1 MDLLQAVFN
10 HLVLPP
16 RLPGSQDPDIEAV
29 SYDVLMR
36 IIRACDT
43 LDSLVEPPWSKAYQ
57 SLRASFKA
65 CLPLHSGRLD
75 KSVLLA
81 YFRELQPDQM
91 LILHVIEQN
100 AALLV
105 RRINQNGEH
114 YVVFEAFETS
124 AVSEHVL
131 AAGHALQW
139 DFPGRSVR
147 LPLSSFANEPFQECL
162 ATFLEQASMESL
174 YSLQASAQKANV
186 SITEVR
192 DTTDPALITQMLMS
206 ILEAM
211 GSYYQTP
218 MLRKRV
224 RDDVNIQGADLPW
237 RRLPFWLVL
246 RVAAQRH
253 LCLTLGNEQGRICYK
268 LLICLLLADL
278 LKESAG
284 KLNPA
289 MVITLRTKLCRRM
302 AKLEMDKTK
311 STLPKSLF
319 SQISPLIERVIR
331 EATKQIENAWESF
344 KKANTRRVPVLP
356 LYADQHALNLSLPNS
371 GGYLDRLL
379 YNQPPRKAGMASLNL
394 PQPLDKAIQ
403 QTQDFTD
410 HIFRLADIESRVEYS
425 QLFDWDNMKGIMTR
439 CIQTAKEIDDVFAE
453 VGTTY
458 ESDPEQM
465 SSMILTLFTSW
476 VRLDRC
482 AVTACPL
489 LNDYRRVFRPELLD
503 VLQLPTM
510 SEMRRLQDIQAYLAQ
525 KNSKSRYGTIFDRFD
540 NNSLAVRY
548 VAQSDEMRLLGQRIQ
563 AASNQARNAKEAE
576 WNRTCKQ
583 YDDHTEGFAEGT
595 CCCSWNNGQRDVRG
609 CEACWHARARKRL
622 QIEIHEAFLP
632 ENEPAR
638 SVLIFEL
645 AIPQYLSAYR
655 DATWKILSLLAHP
668 SRPNKSS
675 NPAIELT
682 NCPPLQPYMTAEARG
697 ISLASSIKCFSQTH
711 YKFNRGKA
719 PLSRVILPLGAEFR
733 LYDRI
738 TGLWVNDLE
747 RPLTF
752 LHLCAVNTPSALQ
765 ATIIPVIQ
773 HPSPIVDGPSSYEV
787 QANQVECPANMSVH
801 EFSAYQKLLGG
812 NVRRWPNILVEMGS
826 SNLNIGNED
835 TARVLCQ
842 LAVQAGPRLPDEPL
856 RAAHVI
862 FKEASFVERLAEI
875 IEKRLQAILTN
886 WREHHYMGLLITLAL
901 RLFHLSSGS
910 SRDRA
915 ETLLKAARNATLEW
929 TTSLSKELHITID
942 AEAAQRIS
950 TYGFCAA
957 ILCRRTFAIYT
968 EVDYAMSAED
978 LSSWVLASIALQEN
992 LLVDINKLPP
1002 GLKSML
1008 LRDTKMAYHLQ
1019 PLLKTA
1025 IQAHPNAVGYGIAR
1039 SLYDSSDGIK
1049 PTLYKWDFLDMSHNR
1064 WIVARVS
1071 EKRWT
1076 YPITRTVHFNF
1087 IEGHM
1092 LVNGEPR
1099 GKLPLEIQESEDV
1112 KEIFGKQHILTYP
1125 SSLPGMTHQLSKP
1138 ISKPISDPG
1147 QEVHFGMRDGQVVI
1161 RACTPTSVLEF
1172 IPRKKFTGPNSFDLP
1187 TELTE
1192 NCVHWLNLSTRCLE
1206 VRRMPAIWVKRPR
1219 DWEIDVP
1226 KRRAT
1231 RGNVNLVDPRSSVFA
1246 QIARTLEYFEQP
1258 ERLTISQ
1265 PLKGK
1270 LQVELRHLDLKFT
1283 VNYDGFLECQ
1293 QLNAKIDP
1301 DQNADTWHGLRSMI
1315 VLRDITSGKR
1325 SIIVPLGE
1333 LKCHRNGMHVN
1344 VRITGVQNYGRYK
1357 IDDVLGRLSCPP
1369 EPRLLY
1375 TKALYHA
1382 MTSFCLPDALTKKTG
1397 TEEAFAIL
1405 SSGASQPWVP
1415 VVRTYPILNELAA
1428 LSPRRAYYPPPMKR
1442 LQTVTWNENL
1452 NASIQHDGFESLVLD
1467 IILKSNQLNKFARI
1481 ATTDSDPEEVT
1492 HLRNRGK
1499 MQRQLYECPTLDTAI
1514 QVYQD
1519 TIYIPRDRRKTSKA
1533 DHVYEIARH
1542 VLTGSSSLQM
1552 RTTLKTLLESSEVIG
1567 GFHGDSSSLIGTE
1580 PLITQIEESVY
1591 EQWGSLVQFCRHA
1604 DHSAPLLFR
1613 LGLLAFRTN
1622 PNMDLIRSLA
1632 AFSLVRKIKYLEPP
1646 PYDGF
1651 FDFKSRERPP
1661 IELLQTLI
1669 ASAHIAFEPK
1679 TRCRSEWKDRAERN
1693 AEEHQDYCEIQGRL
1707 LAGHLLEQWPV
1718 TIDELSTETLG
1729 VQVINVPL
1737 ALDKIRPEWDRRLKN
1752 IELEGYIDQVQA
1764 VLNSLK
1770 GPRDSSALFNWT
1782 DNNPVFTG
1790 RKNSRVIPSV
1800 AQDLVTKTGPD
1811 LDDTISDIQLSAGN
1825 ESAYSGI
1832 RASPVKNTFNEA
1844 TELEAILRRFART
1857 ANVIRQKYGNDL
1869 LQSLAALKDT
1879 GQLDDQRPVP
1889 TLKEVNYAIERAR
1902 LTVSKY
1908 HKQIYDAL
1916 ASGDH
1921 RFEWLRLGA
1930 IWPCTSPTEMLIFLR
1945 SISAYNFGVGM
1956 KKALVSYGV
1965 AITSLQ
1971 RLERLRSAVLRGDKR
1986 ASEEELR
1993 NPGHQNW
2000 SPFKSTDWLLLEID
2014 SDFLIRAEQVDV
2026 ACAMIAPKSGQNSV
2040 LQMNMGKGKTSCIVP
2055 MVIAVLADG
2064 KNLSRLIVPKALL
2077 MQTAQT
2083 TQSRLGGL
2091 VGREVL
2097 HIPFSRKT
2105 PTTPEMLE
2113 LYEKLHRLTRIRRGL
2128 ILTSHEH
2135 VLSYKLGGWQQLAD
2149 GKLKAARGMNNFQR
2163 WLDDNCRDVL
2173 DECDFTLAVKT
2184 QLNYPSGPEM
2194 AVDGHPFRWQVAQ
2207 ELLASVAHYIPN
2219 LTKRFPTSIEVLWR
2233 SGSFPILHFLKN
2245 DVQEAIHDYIL
2256 ESICRG
2262 QTTFLRPADS
2272 SFRGRQGIIRRV
2284 LYEPKLDERIF
2295 MQAANAFVNPQ
2306 VASKILLL
2314 VRGLLINRILL
2325 LCLNKR
2331 WNVQYGLHPGRDPIA
2346 VPFEAKGT
2354 PSEQSEFGH
2363 PDVSILFTC
2372 LAFYYTGLT
2381 PAQFRQGLQYVLQ
2394 SDDPAAQYELWS
2406 SGCDSLP
2413 EALHHWSVINIE
2425 DGGQLEELWSHLH
2438 LSRVVIDHY
2447 CNHFVF
2453 PVHARQF
2460 EIKLQVSAWDIPLF
2474 SKDQRGARTTGFSG
2488 TNDGRLNLPLTIR
2501 QDDLPS
2507 LRQTSAEVL
2516 SYLLQR
2522 CNRGYQVTTDALG
2535 KRLTEIGLLTQ
2546 LYTKGIRTLIDAGA
2560 YILEMDNG
2568 TVAQKWLG
2576 IDHEAAAA
2584 VYFGADN
2591 RAWVH
2596 YRGDKK
2602 SDVPLLA
2609 TPFVDDLRNCVV
2621 YLDEAHTRG
2630 VDLKLPP
2637 DAHGALTLA
2646 LKQTKDYTMQ
2656 AAMRL
2661 RQLRTTQS
2669 VSFFAPPEV
2678 DQSIR
2683 DFCRPAKGTSIDSSH
2698 VVAWLLEQT
2707 CCVNE
2712 DLQSLYVAQGVDF
2725 CRRTDAIWRHNN
2737 FLADP
2742 TQRAKL
2748 LETIQQPERQTL
2760 EQLYGGALAGSRI
2773 GTVDRMSTPQLQK
2786 FADQLNQS
2794 HGERGPLH
2802 IGAMEEVE
2810 QERELQVQV
2819 EQVRQIQ
2826 KPLRYEALTFPGL
2839 HPVISYFARTGVL
2852 EHTSSNQKDAAF
2864 EHAFTYVARTT
2875 LGKQFGVR
2883 ETDSRIFVSTE
2894 FGRTVKCTMNNVTD
2908 NFMRPVEWIL
2918 WSHSTQTALVII
2930 PEEAESLIP
2939 LLRTN
2944 TRFPRVYL
2952 IAYAAPV
2959 TKTMEIFNTF
2969 KYYTL
2974 PALPPTYKF
2983 PEWFRFELGIL
2994 GGRLYVSL
3002 AEWNPLSRYIRSSV
3016 EEAGESSGGSAN
3028 SKQANGGTPA
3038 LFADDPSSFL
3048 LEWLTLLRKTQDVL
3062 QTPMGY
3068 ICTGRA
3074 LGGPSEFQE
3083 SLS

>member
-1 MDLLQAVFN
+1 MNLLQAVFN

-16 RLPGSQDPDIEAV
+16 RLPGSQDPDIGAV
-29 SYDVLMR
+29 STSVLTR
-36 IIRACDT
+36 ITLACDI
-43 LDSLVEPPWSKAYQ
+43 LISRVGPPWSGPYQ
-57 SLRASFKA
+57 SLRASFVRYFGVDA
-65 CLPLHSGRLD
+65 ERLE
-75 KSVLLA
+75 KSVLLCH
-81 YFRELQPDQM
+81 FRELQPGHM
-91 LILHVIEQN
+91 LIFHLAEQN
-100 AALLV
+100 AALLI
-105 RRINQNGEH
+105 RRTNQNGED

-147 LPLSSFANEPFQECL
+147 IPLSSFVDEPFQECL

-174 YSLQASAQKANV
+174 YSLQASTQKANV

-192 DTTDPALITQMLMS
+192 DTTDPALITQVLMP

-211 GSYYQTP
+211 GGCYQAP

-253 LCLTLGNEQGRICYK
+253 LCLTLGSEQGRICYK
-268 LLICLLLADL
+268 LLMCVLLANL

-311 STLPKSLF
+311 STLPESLF
-319 SQISPLIERVIR
+319 SQISPFIENVIR
-331 EATKQIENAWESF
+331 EATNQVENAWEAF
-344 KKANTRRVPVLP
+344 KKTTTRRVPVLP
-356 LYADQHALNLSLPNS
+356 LHADNALDLSLPNS

-379 YNQPPRKAGMASLNL
+379 YSQPPRKAGISSLNL

-410 HIFRLADIESRVEYS
+410 HIFHLADLESRVKQNKLPDRES
-425 QLFDWDNMKGIMTR
+425 VKGITTR
-439 CIQTAKEIDDVFAE
+439 CIQAAKEIDDIFAE

-482 AVTACPL
+482 AVTLCPL
-489 LNDYRRVFRPELLD
+489 LDDHRRVFRPELLD

-510 SEMRRLQDIQAYLAQ
+510 SEMCRLQDIQKYLAH
-525 KNSKSRYGTIFDRFD
+525 KNSTSRHGTIFDRFD
-540 NNSLAVRY
+540 NDSLAVRY
-548 VAQSDEMRLLGQRIQ
+548 VAQSTEMQLLGLRIQ
-563 AASNQARNAKEAE
+563 TASNQARDAKEAE

-583 YDDHTEGFAEGT
+583 YDDHTAGFAEGT
-595 CCCSWNNGQRDVRG
+595 CCCSWKNGQRDVRG
-609 CEACWHARARKRL
+609 CKACWHARARKRL
-622 QIEIHEAFLP
+622 QIQIHEAFLP
-632 ENEPAR
+632 ENDTAR
-638 SVLIFEL
+638 SALIFEL
-645 AIPQYLSAYR
+645 AIPHYLSAYR
-655 DATWKILSLLAHP
+655 DATWKILSVLAHP

-682 NCPPLQPYMTAEARG
+682 NCPPLQPYMTAEVRG

-719 PLSRVILPLGAEFR
+719 PLSRVLLPLAADFK
-733 LYDRI
+733 LYDHA

-747 RPLTF
+747 MPLTF
-752 LHLCAVNTPSALQ
+752 LHLCAVHTPSALQ
-765 ATIIPVIQ
+765 ATILPVIK

-787 QANQVECPANMSVH
+787 QANQVECPPDMSVH

-842 LAVQAGPRLPDEPL
+842 LAVQAGPRLPDETL

-875 IEKRLQAILTN
+875 IEKRLRAILTN
-886 WREHHYMGLLITLAL
+886 WREHHYMGLLITLTL
-901 RLFHLSSGS
+901 RLLHLSSGL
-910 SRDRA
+910 SRGRA
-915 ETLLKAARNATLEW
+915 EALLKAARNATLEW
-929 TTSLSKELHITID
+929 TISLRKELRVTTD
-942 AEAAQRIS
+942 ADAAQRIS

-968 EVDYAMSAED
+968 KDTYTMGAED
-978 LSSWVLASIALQEN
+978 LSSWVLASVALQEN
-992 LLVDINKLPP
+992 LLVDINKLPHSM
-1002 GLKSML
+1002 KTML
-1008 LRDTKMAYHLQ
+1008 LRDIKMAYHLQ
-1019 PLLKTA
+1019 PLLTTA
-1025 IQAHPNAVGYGIAR
+1025 IQAYPDAVGNGIAR
-1039 SLYDSSDGIK
+1039 SWSDSSDGIK
-1049 PTLYKWDFLDMSHNR
+1049 STFSKWDFLGTPHNR
-1064 WIVARVS
+1064 WIVARAS

-1076 YPITRTVHFNF
+1076 YTATQTIHYNF

-1092 LVNGEPR
+1092 LVNGKPR

-1112 KEIFGKQHILTYP
+1112 KEIFGTEHILTYP
-1125 SSLPGMTHQLSKP
+1125 SSLPGMTHRLSHR
-1138 ISKPISDPG
+1138 IFG
-1147 QEVHFGMRDGQVVI
+1147 QEVHFGMRDGQVII
-1161 RACTPTSVLEF
+1161 RTSTATSILEF
-1172 IPRKKFTGPNSFDLP
+1172 VPRKKFSTPKSFDLP

-1192 NCVHWLNLSTRCLE
+1192 NCVHWLNLSTKCLE
-1206 VRRMPAIWVKRPR
+1206 IRRMPAIWVRRQR
-1219 DWEIDVP
+1219 DWEIEVP
-1226 KRRAT
+1226 KRRAI
-1231 RGNVNLVDPRSSVFA
+1231 RGNVTLVDPQSSVFA
-1246 QIARTLEYFEQP
+1246 QIAKTLQHFEQP
-1258 ERLTISQ
+1258 ERLTVSQ
-1265 PLKGK
+1265 PLVGK
-1270 LQVELRHLDLKFT
+1270 LQVELRHLDLSFF
-1283 VNYDGFLECQ
+1283 VNRNGFLECR
-1293 QLNAKIDP
+1293 QLNAEIDP
-1301 DQNADTWHGLRSMI
+1301 NQDAGTWHGLQSMI
-1315 VLRDITSGKR
+1315 VLRDMISGKR
-1325 SIIVPLGE
+1325 SIIIPLGQ
-1333 LKCHRNGMHVN
+1333 LNYNRNGMHVG
-1344 VRITGVQNYGRYK
+1344 VRIIGAQNYGRYK

-1375 TKALYHA
+1375 TKALCHA
-1382 MTSFCLPDALTKKTG
+1382 MTSFCLPDVLTGRTG

-1415 VVRTYPILNELAA
+1415 LGPITHPILSDLAA
-1428 LSPRRAYYPPPMKR
+1428 LSPRRAYYPPPLKR

-1452 NASIQHDGFESLVLD
+1452 NESIQHDGFESLVQD
-1467 IILKSNQLNKFARI
+1467 IILKSNQLNKFSGNDTKDI
-1481 ATTDSDPEEVT
+1481 DTEETT
-1492 HLRNRGK
+1492 HLLSRGK
-1499 MQRQLYECPTLDTAI
+1499 MQRQLYERPTLDTAS

-1519 TIYIPRDRRKTSKA
+1519 TVYIPRDRRKTFKA
-1533 DHVYEIARH
+1533 AHVYEIARYI
-1542 VLTGSSSLQM
+1542 LTGSSSLQM
-1552 RTTLKTLLESSEVIG
+1552 RTTLKILLESSEIIG
-1567 GFHGDSSSLIGTE
+1567 GFHGDSSSLIGAE
-1580 PLITQIEESVY
+1580 PLISQIEESIY

-1604 DHSAPLLFR
+1604 DHFAPLLFR
-1613 LGLLAFRTN
+1613 LGLLAFHTN
-1622 PNMDLIRSLA
+1622 ANMDLIHSLA
-1632 AFSLVRKIKYLEPP
+1632 TFFLVRKIKYLEPP
-1646 PYDGF
+1646 PYGSF
-1651 FDFKSRERPP
+1651 FDFKSRERPS

-1669 ASAHIAFEPK
+1669 TSAHLPFDPK
-1679 TRCRSEWKDRAERN
+1679 TRRRGEWKDRAGRN
-1693 AEEHQDYCEIQGRL
+1693 AEEHQEFCEIQGRL
-1707 LAGHLLEQWPV
+1707 LAGHLRKQWPV
-1718 TIDELSTETLG
+1718 PLNELSTEILG
-1729 VQVINVPL
+1729 VQVIDIPS
-1737 ALDKIRPEWDRRLKN
+1737 ALDKIRPEWDRRLEN
-1752 IELEGYIDQVQA
+1752 IELEDYVDQVQA
-1764 VLNSLK
+1764 VLNSLNV
-1770 GPRDSSALFNWT
+1770 PRDSSALLDWT
-1782 DNNPVFTG
+1782 DVNPVFAG
-1790 RKNSRVIPSV
+1790 RKNPRVIPSL
-1800 AQDLVTKTGPD
+1800 AQDLVTKTGPN
-1811 LDDTISDIQLSAGN
+1811 LDNTMPSIQLSTGN
-1825 ESAYSGI
+1825 ESAYSGA
-1832 RASPVKNTFNEA
+1832 RGSPTRDLFKEA
-1844 TELEAILRRFART
+1844 TELERILHRFARS

-1879 GQLDDQRPVP
+1879 GQLDARSPVP
-1889 TLKEVNYAIERAR
+1889 ALKEVNHAIEQAR
-1902 LTVSKY
+1902 LTVSKC
-1908 HKQIYDAL
+1908 HEQIHDAL

-1921 RFEWLRLGA
+1921 RFQWLRLGA
-1930 IWPCTSPTEMLIFLR
+1930 IWPCTSPTEILIFLR
-1945 SISAYNFGVGM
+1945 SISAYNFGPGM

-1965 AITSLQ
+1965 AVTSLQ

-1986 ASEEELR
+1986 ASDEELR

-2113 LYEKLHRLTRIRRGL
+2113 LYERLHRLTRTRRGL

-2149 GKLKAARGMNNFQR
+2149 DKLKAARSMSNFQR
-2163 WLDDNCRDVL
+2163 WLDENCRDVL

-2207 ELLASVAHYIPN
+2207 ELLALVSNYLPN
-2219 LTKRFPTSIEVLWR
+2219 LTRRYPASIEVLWR
-2233 SGSFPILHFLKN
+2233 SGSYPILQFLKN
-2245 DVQEAIHDYIL
+2245 DVEEAIHDYIL

-2295 MQAANAFVNPQ
+2295 MQAVNAFVNPQ
-2306 VASKILLL
+2306 AASKILLV

-2331 WNVQYGLHPGRDPIA
+2331 WNVQYGLHPKRDPIA

-2381 PAQFRQGLQYVLQ
+2381 SAQFRQGLQYVLQ

-2413 EALHHWSVINIE
+2413 EALHHWNVINV
-2425 DGGQLEELWSHLH
+2425 DDDGQLEELWKHLR
-2438 LSRVVIDHY
+2438 LSRIVIDHY

-2474 SKDQRGARTTGFSG
+2474 LKDQRGARTTGFSG
-2488 TNDGRLNLPLTIR
+2488 TNDGRMNLPLTIR

-2507 LRQTSAEVL
+2507 LQQTSAEVL

-2522 CNRGYQVTTDALG
+2522 CNRSYQVTADAQG
-2535 KRLTEIGLLTQ
+2535 KRLTEEGLLHQ
-2546 LYTKGIRTLIDAGA
+2546 LHGRGIRTLIDAGA
-2560 YILEMDNG
+2560 YILEMDNK
-2568 TVAQKWLG
+2568 TVAQKWLK
-2576 IDHEAAAA
+2576 IDTKADAA
-2584 VYFGADN
+2584 VYFGGDN

-2602 SDVPLLA
+2602 NDVPLLA

-2630 VDLKLPP
+2630 VDLKLPT

-2683 DFCRPAKGTSIDSSH
+2683 DFCRPAKGASIDSSH

-2712 DLQSLYVAQGVDF
+2712 DLKSLYVAQGVDF
-2725 CRRTDAIWRHNN
+2725 CRRTDAIWRHSN
-2737 FLADP
+2737 FLTDA

-2773 GTVDRMSTPQLQK
+2773 GAVDRMSTPQLQK
-2786 FADQLNQS
+2786 FADQLSQS
-2794 HGERGPLH
+2794 YGERGALH
-2802 IGAMEEVE
+2802 VGAMEEVE

-2826 KPLRYEALTFPGL
+2826 KPLRYEPLTFPGL

-2852 EHTSSNQKDAAF
+2852 EHTSPNRNEAAF

-2875 LGKQFGVR
+2875 LGKQFRVR
-2883 ETDSRIFVSTE
+2883 GTDSRVFVSTE
-2894 FGRTVKCTMNNVTD
+2894 FGRTVKYRKNNVVD
-2908 NFMRPVEWIL
+2908 NFLRPVEWIL
-2918 WSHSTQTALVII
+2918 WSPSTQTALVIV

-2939 LLRTN
+2939 LLRTS
-2944 TRFPRVYL
+2944 TPSPRVHL

-2969 KYYTL
+2969 KYYSL
-2974 PALPPTYKF
+2974 PALPPTYRF

-3002 AEWNPLSRYIRSSV
+3002 AEWDPLSRYIQPSF
-3016 EEAGESSGGSAN
+3016 EEVGESSRGSAN
-3028 SKQANGGTPA
+3028 SNQTNEVSPTS
-3038 LFADDPSSFL
+3038 FADDPSSFL

-3062 QTPMGY
+3062 HTPMGY